1 MAVTAMQSPD
11 GATLTIK
18 ISDRFDFNV
27 HAQLRAAYRS
37 DGKRYAG
44 YVVDL
49 KDTTYMDSSALGML
63 LQIKEY
69 AGGGE
74 GAIRIRNAGVGIKD
88 ILRIA
93 NFEKL
98 MTIE

>member
-37 DGKRYAG
+37 DGKRYTG

-69 AGGGE
+69 AGAAWAQSASGTQ
-74 GAIRIRNAGVGIKD
+74 ASVSRTSCVSRTS
-88 ILRIA
+88 RS
-93 NFEKL
+93 
-98 MTIE
+98 

>member
-1 MAVTAMQSPD
+1 MPVSALQSPD
-11 GATLTIK
+11 GATLTIR
-18 ISDRFDFNV
+18 ISERFDFNV
-27 HAQLRAAYRS
+27 HAQLRAAYRGE
-37 DGKRYAG
+37 GKRYAG

-49 KDTTYMDSSALGML
+49 KETTYMDSSALGML

-69 AGGGE
+69 AGGG
-74 GAIRIRNAGVGIKD
+74 AQSIRIKNAGAGIKD